1 MKHIIFVKT
10 IKTEED
16 VKLIDEALEFVGVKY
31 NISLNSSTVTVEGS
45 NDMIHRTKQ
54 AISQAG
60 FIIQ

>member
-10 IKTEED
+10 IETEED
-16 VKLIDEALEFVGVKY
+16 VKLIEDALEFVGVKY
-31 NISLNSSTVTVEGS
+31 NISLISSTVTVDGS
-45 NDMIHRTKQ
+45 NDLIRRTKQ

>member
-16 VKLIDEALEFVGVKY
+16 VKLINEALEFVDVKY

-45 NDMIHRTKQ
+45 NDLIHRTKQ

>member
-45 NDMIHRTKQ
+45 NDLIHRTKQ

>member
-16 VKLIDEALEFVGVKY
+16 VKLIDEALEFVDVKY
-31 NISLNSSTVTVEGS
+31 NISLISSTVTVEGS
-45 NDMIHRTKQ
+45 NDLIHKTKQ